1 MGTERTTIGPAAGVI
16 HTAITSLMT
25 EASEGCQDSGEAPGP
40 KERNIKTT
48 EKSGW
53 FMSDAVDNFPD
64 AKSPLDK
71 EAAVVWS
78 AGEHE
83 GKSMKGTVNVAPRAD
98 SW

>member
-1 MGTERTTIGPAAGVI
+1 
-16 HTAITSLMT
+16 
-25 EASEGCQDSGEAPGP
+25 
-40 KERNIKTT
+40 
-48 EKSGW
+48 
-53 FMSDAVDNFPD
+53 MSDAVDNFPD

-83 GKSMKGTVNVAPRAD
+83 GKSMKGTVNVAPRAE